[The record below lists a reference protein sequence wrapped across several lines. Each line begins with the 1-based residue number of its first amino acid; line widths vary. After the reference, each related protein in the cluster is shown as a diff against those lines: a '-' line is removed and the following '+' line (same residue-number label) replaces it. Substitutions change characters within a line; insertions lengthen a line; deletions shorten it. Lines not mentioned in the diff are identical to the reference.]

1 MQSKLCQRQPLGSAV
16 YQKRAVLGIAILF
29 YIIGF
34 LIGQTKL
41 SENKFLLFFANS
53 DLAQFRTSDWK
64 TSFSMLFLS
73 QTIFL
78 LFVLI
83 LGLSAIGILFL
94 PLVFL
99 IKGLGFGVAAAS
111 LIATYEKAG
120 LAQIWAFHW
129 FPEGILL
136 WMLIK
141 LSSYAWPVS
150 KKVINICFFSQSN
163 AQINGMVRQL
173 LRCYL
178 MLQCA
183 GILLCFANAQITEAL
198 SRLIRI

>member
-1 MQSKLCQRQPLGSAV
+1 MQSKLCQRPPLRAAV
-16 YQKRAVLGIAILF
+16 CQKRVVFCIVIPF

-53 DLAQFRTSDWK
+53 DLAQFNCSDWK
-64 TSFSMLFLS
+64 TSFSILFLS

-78 LFVLI
+78 LFILI

-111 LIATYEKAG
+111 LIAAHEKAG

-136 WMLIK
+136 WMMIK
-141 LSSYAWPVS
+141 LSGYAWRVS
-150 KKVINICFFSQSN
+150 KKVINICFFSRSN
-163 AQINGMVRQL
+163 AQINYMVRQL

-183 GILLCFANAQITEAL
+183 GILLCFVNAQIAAAL
-198 SRLIRI
+198 SYLI